1 MLRSDDTAIHAIG
14 SGPRPPA
21 RAVAIDDA
29 QRGMPSPAPV
39 VSSIGGLLPSAR
51 IASVPR
57 VTPDSGPPVREY
69 RIHAPSGE
77 YSGAITPAAV
87 TSSRTGPTAA
97 VFASHD
103 RTWSAV
109 PTELRVAG
117 SITT

>member
-1 MLRSDDTAIHAIG
+1 MLRPDDTAIHAIG
-14 SGPRPPA
+14 SGSRPPA
-21 RAVAIDDA
+21 RASAIGEA
-29 QRGMPSPAPV
+29 QRGMPSPAPL
-39 VSSIGGLLPSAR
+39 VSSIGAPLPSAR

-57 VTPDSGPPVREY
+57 VTPDSSDAVRAY

-77 YSGAITPAAV
+77 YSGAITPAPA

-97 VFASHD
+97 VVASHD

-109 PTELRVAG
+109 PTKLCVDG